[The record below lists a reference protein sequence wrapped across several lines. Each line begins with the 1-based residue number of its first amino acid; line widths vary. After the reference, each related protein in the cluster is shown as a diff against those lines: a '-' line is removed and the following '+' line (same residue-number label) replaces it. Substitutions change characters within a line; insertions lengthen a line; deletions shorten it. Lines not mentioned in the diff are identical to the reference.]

1 MGTPSGSKNQNL
13 FMDRLLGKDVRSFD
27 GGAYMGPGVA
37 GADLGYQAQKEKER
51 MLEKAQKHQEVSEFR
66 RAASDHRIDKAMTKT
81 DKVAQ
86 TISGPEV
93 GPQVAPQAK
102 KRMPS
107 FVKVKSKEDVFDEKK
122 EPDSKRARVE
132 GNSSM
137 DLQLSSGYRSDQVVS
152 TECTVG
158 TVCVYYLDMPK
169 RFKLSSPVLADLQS
183 QVAAGFPKLTEGC
196 FSSTLSIRLLWRH
209 KTGESHICDDAALSK
224 AWRAAGCDRGG
235 ELSLQVCQNSDQIST
250 ADVADRTCQR
260 CGQEFASRNQ
270 LMRHVFS
277 AGHYADEEQA
287 AQAEPDDAPLD
298 VHPDSKTR
306 NGSEAWDM
314 YYKDLPDF
322 AQVKKLMQTTLPYCV
337 RLANP
342 KSPLAQLCLHRL
354 QSEARLV
361 RALGLTEAEGLDGFA
376 LEGPG
381 KTCWNFLEACQDAGA
396 LARQEAASM
405 LPVLLLQVEEH
416 HIVADLCAAPG
427 SKTLQLLDLM
437 NMGRSSGG
445 VPCGLLV
452 ANDDNWARCT
462 TAVRRVQQ
470 HPNSAPLLWLCG
482 DARDFPTLHDHSDGR
497 VRGARKIRF
506 DRVLCD
512 VPCSGDGRL
521 RRAPGSWPRWH
532 ARYMLQMHY
541 VQSAILKRG
550 LTVLKPQGRLLYSTC
565 SMSPVEN
572 EAVVAAALEKLG
584 AGQVRLLPLE
594 TWSHVAGMT
603 EWRVPAPDFNESY
616 RSYSRPEEVEP
627 ELWCRNGGGLASTMF
642 PPADPQVRS
651 ALSLCVRIHPTH
663 GDFGGF
669 FCALFEKVAA
679 GPATR
684 HTSCTHPRADWEQ
697 SAESRST
704 KHGKRSESDAT
715 PNPIPPLLAMAT
727 SSRLSWFMDWFGL
740 VSDASQAE
748 ARGVSRFPVE
758 LVRTDPSLQD
768 GLVLGSASLCRLV
781 LKHARPRILAA
792 GIPLL
797 AASETSMTG
806 QDANERVD
814 LADSACN
821 VLADCATRQLERL
834 PWPAFLTL
842 LQGGSVT
849 PQLETS
855 ATGILLLVLDTDTV
869 PDERVRCQQIS
880 VPGRLT
886 SGHVLVTTLTNS
898 KRHALL
904 RVLGVLTQPASPQN
918 TMASSAEQEPELP
931 REKFGTLVP
940 SLRLR
945 HSLRQRHHQPPH
957 RLVDPCLV
965 ATSPQMRKKEVS
977 SHPDQ
982 YQCTACMRAFP
993 KAIEQAAPFSL
1004 HSQLPAFLMHLLPGY
1019 VSLQNFAPARPSA
1032 FPVWRGSSGH
1042 VQAERRFT
1050 WDVALGAPVVSASL
1064 LIGGACRRARAD
1076 LRHRSVH
1083 LRAVQVAENGGQ
1095 TKVMNDREILSNL
1108 QRCYGWSPR
1117 DMGAGGNCLF
1127 LSMALQVRAEDVKD
1141 IASRSAAWEAALG
1154 DNLVDRWE
1162 DMGPRERAS
1171 LLRRMAILDESE
1183 FIAELA
1189 AARARGEPLS
1199 ADVEWRTRE
1208 LFTDMAE
1215 EFISSNKTEL
1225 AADIPGSE
1233 EAVSRCLCTSRW
1245 NREALYT
1252 RVREVVSTFSLDQIC
1267 DYVLLHA
1274 DEYLQTTGREG
1285 NWAGS
1290 SEMAA
1295 LSSVLQRPVQAYGNN
1310 WAPAK
1315 DTARALPGHRCSWHA
1330 VLARLCAA
1338 SAGHFEGQEKASISG
1353 SPWRV
1358 AAALQK
1364 SASWSGV
1371 GHHGLLQSCST
1382 AREWTACLALLC
1394 EVRLQRLEASLVQSN
1409 IALNAL
1415 GIESPTS
1422 TWPVALSLLESP
1434 TLLKPGIVSFN
1445 SMASA
1450 SERQCQWEGVF
1461 SILEM
1466 ARTAG
1471 AELDPFSRSGM
1482 ANALRRAGRWVG
1494 SLSLLQQA
1502 ARRGVRQHLITIS
1515 SAITATEKSGIWQQ
1529 ALWTWIQMRICG
1541 IRSDIVSLCAVIS
1554 ACSHQW
1560 ATALLCRQH
1569 GGTSVV
1575 ACNAALSACERASCW
1590 ERASSVLFGAPT
1602 LRIQPTTIS
1611 HNALLAACEKVQ
1623 LWKMSMGILV
1633 LLQHR
1638 RIRATLVSLN
1648 SFIFSCERSQ
1658 RWDWALQM
1666 LGAVQWS
1673 TCQQDLI
1680 GYNSAISAQEKSG
1693 CWNWACWLFASMSSK
1708 RWAPDVISFGAA
1720 VSATDLA
1727 GRWANALQLTT
1738 SISHTIAQ
1746 GIAPNVLICTAAMHA
1761 CQASTCWQTVLTLMA
1776 FMQNRAVR
1784 QNCVTLHAALS
1795 AVDHARPRESALYL
1809 GQELAASATGL
1820 LSQRMQMR
1828 SRGKIRAAQVL
1839 LCPSCWTHQ
1848 ANSFF
1853 RAQGAMASNHG
1864 YLSSIGLQPVTN
1876 VTSILTSPE
1885 EKEFGK
1891 NGSSAAK
1898 PKTGGKGPGSG
1909 EFTTAQEV
1917 RDTFVNF
1924 FKSKQHDFIASSPV
1938 VPHNDPTLLFINA
1951 GMNQFKPIFVGQV
1964 DPSHP
1969 FAKLKRA
1976 ANSQKCIR
1984 AGGKHNDLEDV
1995 GKDVYHHTFFEM
2007 LGNWSFG
2014 NYFKE
2019 EAITWAWELLT
2030 EVYHLDPTR
2039 LYATYYGGD
2048 PKQPSVPSDEEAK
2061 KIWLRYLPAER
2072 ILPFNMKDNFWEM
2085 GDTGPC
2091 GPCSEIHYDR
2101 IGGRDAASLVNMDDP
2116 DVLEIW
2122 NLVFMQFERK
2132 EGGSLIE
2139 LPAKSVD
2146 TGMGLERVT
2155 SVLLDVR
2162 SNYDTDLFMHIFKA
2176 IKEKTATS
2184 KTYTGKVG
2192 EEDKDHVDMAYRV
2205 IADHIRTLTIAL
2217 TDGATPSNEG
2227 RGYVLRR
2234 ILRRAV
2240 RFGREILDAPPGFF
2254 HQLVDSV
2261 LDTLGDAFPT
2271 LRQNPEDVRAIIKEE
2286 EAQFGRTLDRG
2297 IKQFKTFAKKGSI
2310 TGEDAFLLFTTYGF
2324 PVDLT
2329 QLMGEELKVEV
2340 DMPGF
2345 EKKMEQFRDE
2355 SRKRK
2360 TARTTKDMEL
2370 KANETDKLIKGMSL
2384 KPTDDIL
2391 KYDWNTEGDG
2401 SEHKAK
2407 IQAIYNGED
2416 FVKTCNSGS
2425 DVVGLVLDRTPL
2437 YAEQGGQ
2444 TFDKAS
2450 ITCGGVE
2457 FSVDTTQKYA
2467 GYVLHVGQVESKGD
2481 LKVGDEVSVK
2491 VDYTRRS
2498 LVAKNHTATHI
2509 LNFALRQIL
2518 GEKVDQKGSLV
2529 TEDKLRFDFSH
2540 NKPVEPEELKKIE
2553 EICNQMVQK
2562 ACVVHYR
2569 DVALDTAKAISGLR
2583 AVFGETY
2590 PDPVR
2595 VVSVGPKIDD
2605 LLSDKKTPWGLQ
2617 NSVEFCGGTHVA
2629 NSKEIYKFVL
2639 LQEEGIAKGIR
2650 RIVAVTGPQA
2660 AVEATLKAK
2669 SLSSDLDGFKGMSP
2683 GAELDKCIGDLRR
2696 RVTED
2701 KEVSLLMKS
2710 DIMTELETLAKG
2722 SLKAGK
2728 AETKKF
2734 EGKAKEDGE
2743 KLGKEAAAASG
2754 DTFVG
2759 VVQAGAGCDDA
2770 KVLTPAM
2777 EAAIK
2782 QCPSKAIMLM
2792 SNMGGK
2798 LAILAVVPKTLA
2810 GKLSAK
2816 VWSGKVLDAIGGKGG
2831 GKDDRAQ
2838 GQGDASKLDQALS
2851 TAKSLPAA
2859 CRDMPRFQ
2867 GPAQEVQA
2875 DKRREEQVSQDEIKL
2890 EQADGDEWKVLPY
2903 FEATCYAEARGD
2915 AIRVFQTHGGGHY
2928 QMLS

>member
-1 MGTPSGSKNQNL
+1 
-13 FMDRLLGKDVRSFD
+13 
-27 GGAYMGPGVA
+27 
-37 GADLGYQAQKEKER
+37 
-51 MLEKAQKHQEVSEFR
+51 
-66 RAASDHRIDKAMTKT
+66 
-81 DKVAQ
+81 
-86 TISGPEV
+86 
-93 GPQVAPQAK
+93 
-102 KRMPS
+102 
-107 FVKVKSKEDVFDEKK
+107 
-122 EPDSKRARVE
+122 
-132 GNSSM
+132 M
-137 DLQLSSGYRSDQVVS
+137 DLQLSSGYRSDQAVS
-152 TECTVG
+152 AECTVG

-169 RFKLSSPVLADLQS
+169 RFKLSSPVLADLQC

-196 FSSTLSIRLLWRH
+196 FTSTLSIRLLWRH

-224 AWRAAGCDRGG
+224 AWCAAGCDRGG

-277 AGHYADEEQA
+277 AGHYADEDQA
-287 AQAEPDDAPLD
+287 AQAETDDAPLD
-298 VHPDSKTR
+298 VHPNSETR

-322 AQVKKLMQTTLPYCV
+322 EQVKKLMQTTLPYCV

-342 KSPLAQLCLHRL
+342 KSPLAQLCLQRL
-354 QSEARLV
+354 QSEARLL
-361 RALGLTEAEGLDGFA
+361 RALNLTEQEGLDGFA

-381 KTCWNFLEACQDAGA
+381 KTCWNFLEACQDSGA

-405 LPVLLLQVEEH
+405 LPVLLLQVEQH

-427 SKTLQLLDLM
+427 GKTLQLLDMM
-437 NMGRSSGG
+437 NTGRPPGG

-584 AGQVRLLPLE
+584 SGQVRLLPLE
-594 TWSHVAGMT
+594 TWSHAPGLT
-603 EWRVPAPDFNESY
+603 EWRVPAPDFNESH
-616 RSYSRPEEVEP
+616 RSYGHPEEVEP

-642 PPADPQVRS
+642 PPADAQVRS

-684 HTSCTHPRADWEQ
+684 PTSCAHPRVDGEQ
-697 SAESRST
+697 SAEPRGT

-715 PNPIPPLLAMAT
+715 PNPIPPLLTVAA

-740 VSDASQAE
+740 LSDASQAE
-748 ARGVSRFPVE
+748 ARGVSRFPAE
-758 LVRTDPSLQD
+758 LIRTDPSLQD

-797 AASETSMTG
+797 AASETSMTEH
-806 QDANERVD
+806 DANDHVD

-855 ATGILLLVLDTDTV
+855 ATGVLLLVLDTDTV
-869 PDERVRCQQIS
+869 PDERVQCQQIS

-886 SGHVLVTTLTNS
+886 SGHFLVTTLTNS

-904 RVLGVLTQPASPQN
+904 RVLGVLTQAAFPEDP
-918 TMASSAEQEPELP
+918 MASFPAERKPELC
-931 REKFGTLVP
+931 RVP

-965 ATSPQMRKKEVS
+965 ATSPQMRKMKVS

-982 YQCTACMRAFP
+982 YQCTACMRALP
-993 KAIEQAAPFSL
+993 KAVAQTEQAAHYYSFK
-1004 HSQLPAFLMHLLPGY
+1004 SQLPAFLMHLLPGC
-1019 VSLQNFAPARPSA
+1019 VSLQSFAPAPPSVVPA
-1032 FPVWRGSSGH
+1032 WRGSAVH
-1042 VQAERRFT
+1042 VQAGRHGT
-1050 WDVALGAPVVSASL
+1050 WDAALRAPVVTASL
-1064 LIGGACRRARAD
+1064 LIAGACRRVPAH
-1076 LRHRSVH
+1076 LRYPSVR
-1083 LRAVQVAENGGQ
+1083 LRAVQVENGGQ
-1095 TKVMNDREILSNL
+1095 TKVMNDREILSTL

-1141 IASRSAAWEAALG
+1141 VASRSAAWEAALG
-1154 DNLVDRWE
+1154 DNLADRWE

-1199 ADVEWRTRE
+1199 TDVEWRTRE

-1225 AADIPGSE
+1225 AADIPG
-1233 EAVSRCLCTSRW
+1233 W
-1245 NREALYT
+1245 NREALYS

-1267 DYVLLHA
+1267 EYVLLHA

-1310 WAPAK
+1310 WDAAVTIEQTCELQALKLAPQAKLRSLKPCFSMEERQRPSCARCPIAWTFMASCGAARVEPLKAPAK
-1315 DTARALPGHRCSWHA
+1315 DTARRAPSGRRCSWHA
-1330 VLARLCAA
+1330 VLARLVAA
-1338 SAGHFEGQEKASISG
+1338 SAGHFEEQERPSISS

-1358 AAALQK
+1358 AAVLQK
-1364 SASWSGV
+1364 SASWTGV

-1382 AREWTACLALLC
+1382 AREWKACLALLY
-1394 EVRLQRLEASLVQSN
+1394 EVRLKRLEASLVQSN
-1409 IALNAL
+1409 IALNAF
-1415 GIESPTS
+1415 GIESPIS

-1450 SERQCQWEGVF
+1450 SERQCHWEGVF
-1461 SILEM
+1461 SILEL

-1471 AELDPFSRSGM
+1471 AELDPFSQSGM
-1482 ANALRRAGRWVG
+1482 ANALRRAGLWVG

-1502 ARRGVRQHLITIS
+1502 ARRGIRQHLITIS

-1529 ALWTWIQMRICG
+1529 ALWTWIQMQING
-1541 IRSDIVSLCAVIS
+1541 IRSDIVSFCAVIS

-1560 ATALLCRQH
+1560 ATALLCRKH

-1575 ACNAALSACERASCW
+1575 ACNAALSACDRASCW
-1590 ERASSVLFGAPT
+1590 ERASSLLFGAPT

-1623 LWKMSMGILV
+1623 RWRMSMGILV
-1633 LLQHR
+1633 LLQSQG
-1638 RIRATLVSLN
+1638 IRATMVSLN

-1666 LGAVQWS
+1666 LGAMQWS

-1693 CWNWACWLFASMSSK
+1693 CWTWACWLFASISSK

-1746 GIAPNVLICTAAMHA
+1746 RIAPNVLICTAAMHA

-1776 FMQNRAVR
+1776 FMQNCAVR

-1795 AVDHARPRESALYL
+1795 AVDKARPRDSALYL
-1809 GQELAASATGL
+1809 GQELASSATGL
-1820 LSQRMQMR
+1820 LSRRMQMR
-1828 SRGKIRAAQVL
+1828 SRGKISGPMESQACAYFMAQLCNVWGPGAACIATCCKPRASAAARLKFCCVL
-1839 LCPSCWTHQ
+1839 RAGRTS
-1848 ANSFF
+1848 ADSFY
-1853 RAQGAMASNHG
+1853 RVQGAMASNHG

-1885 EKEFGK
+1885 EKEFGR

-2030 EVYHLDPTR
+2030 EVYHLDPSR

-2184 KTYTGKVG
+2184 KNYTGKVG

-2261 LDTLGDAFPT
+2261 LETLGDAFPT
-2271 LRQNPEDVRAIIKEE
+2271 LRQNPEDVRAIIREE

-2450 ITCGGVE
+2450 ITCGSVE
-2457 FSVDTTQKYA
+2457 FSVDNTQKYA

-2605 LLSDKKTPWGLQ
+2605 LLTDKKTPWGLQ

-2754 DTFVG
+2754 ETFVG

-2798 LAILAVVPKTLA
+2798 LAILAVVPKALA

-2816 VWSGKVLDAIGGKGG
+2816 IWSGKVLDAIGGKGG

-2851 TAKSLPAA
+2851 TAKA
-2859 CRDMPRFQ
+2859 C
-2867 GPAQEVQA
+2867 AEVQA
-2875 DKRREEQVSQDEIKL
+2875 DKQREEQVSQDEVKL
-2890 EQADGDEWKVLPY
+2890 EQADGDEWKILPY